1 LNILIDEK
9 VMLLR
14 VKELSS
20 SESDAE
26 LTKKVDEIKESCAFN
41 DGFDKIMK
49 KRKVDYAQWKEEL
62 RKRIILEKSGFSRR
76 EFESPS
82 ERKRRGKDISQMAEG
97 HVCSGTKGTCG
108 SDSRKGVRKGR
119 SNPEKVDE
127 G

>member
-1 LNILIDEK
+1 MIDEK

-14 VKELSS
+14 AKELSI

-62 RKRIILEKSGFSRR
+62 RKRIILEKLVSVDVNSKVQVKKEEGKIYRR
-76 EFESPS
+76 WQ
-82 ERKRRGKDISQMAEG
+82 RGMS
-97 HVCSGTKGTCG
+97 TCG
-108 SDSRKGVRKGR
+108 SDSRKGAGKGR